1 VVGLE
6 VPILRVVGSYPTQWT
21 STYVL
26 VGGRWLNKPLQPPGL
41 VDTIG
46 RWKNGP
52 TYAVKKQCVLTSI
65 DWDMSAKTGYLQ
77 EIFSS

>member
-1 VVGLE
+1 
-6 VPILRVVGSYPTQWT
+6 
-21 STYVL
+21 
-26 VGGRWLNKPLQPPGL
+26 

-65 DWDMSAKTGYLQ
+65 DWDTSAKTGYLQ